1 MVDSQIKA
9 CSLNFQDEFLSKSLL
24 CSARLARIK
33 PYFFRITTYRHT
45 RMDDDAREMANFEA
59 DTDFTFSVQ
68 STAVLKAYVS
78 VASFGQRAP
87 KTVVFS
93 VQNIGDMEPD
103 EEVTLTRAGYSFID
117 LVPGKRLAVVKNLLL

>member
-1 MVDSQIKA
+1 
-9 CSLNFQDEFLSKSLL
+9 
-24 CSARLARIK
+24 
-33 PYFFRITTYRHT
+33 
-45 RMDDDAREMANFEA
+45 MDDDAREMANFEA